1 MRLKGVHMWRCF
13 ILTDAVNDLLEYK
26 NCDRYPALYFVLFLK
41 WLCFKFYWI
50 EAAPRWKWIYIYHV
64 LLWGRSSRV
73 HAELCAQLNSLDE
86 ATSGYICSH
95 HIHWSPWFR
104 LWMFL
109 FVACHCKALNSVSKW
124 LYWAQ
129 MLRVFLHYDVQEH
142 ASLLLF
148 KKVALFAI
156 DGFIVAPST
165 ESIGTIHLGTVYWQA
180 CVCV

>member
-95 HIHWSPWFR
+95 YIHDCGWF
-104 LWMFL
+104 FL
-109 FVACHCKALNSVSKW
+109 LHVTVRRSIVRVNGCTEHKCCECSYVMMCRSMQVFCCLRKW
-124 LYWAQ
+124 L
-129 MLRVFLHYDVQEH
+129 
-142 ASLLLF
+142 SL
-148 KKVALFAI
+148 
-156 DGFIVAPST
+156 
-165 ESIGTIHLGTVYWQA
+165 Q
-180 CVCV
+180 